1 MKGLVGLF
9 RLFKKLYSYFR
20 PYRWLFGAGFLF
32 LLIMQSMVYLVPQGV
47 RVIWDRIFPNLK
59 EPGAVMSLFL
69 WCGLLVLIA
78 LTRALFSFG
87 MIFCFWSTGVKVVND
102 LRNQLYRKLQRLSFS
117 FYNTA
122 RTGDIMSRLTLDIEM
137 IRNFYAYQIE
147 HRTQIYLYFSVVTI
161 LLFWSDW
168 KLALVCLAATPAAVG
183 AVFIFSRKIRRA
195 VKQRQVQAGILNATV
210 QENIAGIRVVKAF
223 AMEDIETRKFTIE
236 NRKMRECNLEVSK
249 LQVALHPFLVLCS
262 NLGTLAILWYGGTRV
277 ARGSLSLGTLVAFM
291 SYLAVLNWP
300 IWNLAHNINQ
310 LRQTEGATA
319 RLRELMEREEEIRPP
334 ADGGIIIPKLQG
346 RIAFQNVS
354 FGYAGEAVLK
364 GINLTVEPGEKVAVI
379 GLTGSGKSTLINLI
393 PRFYD
398 PWGGQIQVDGVD
410 LRQFNLEWWRR
421 QVGLVHQETFLFSAT
436 IYDNIAFGKPEA
448 GPDEVRA
455 AAEAAR
461 IAEFIDSLPQ
471 GYETIIGER
480 GVGLS
485 GGQKQRVAIARALL
499 MDPKVL
505 ILDDST
511 SNVDVHTEQAIQESL
526 RQLMAGRTAIL
537 ITQRLSTAQLADR
550 VVILESGEIRDQG
563 SHEELIERDDFY
575 QQLYQIQTF
584 QEETPEVSA

>member
-1 MKGLVGLF
+1 MF
-9 RLFKKLYSYFR
+9 RLFKKLYPYFR
-20 PYRWLFGAGFLF
+20 PYRWMFGAGFLF
-32 LLIMQSMVYLVPQGV
+32 LLIMQSLTYLVPEGIK
-47 RVIWDRIFPNLK
+47 VIWDRIYPDLN
-59 EPGAVMSLFL
+59 ESSNVTSLFL

-78 LTRALFSFG
+78 LIRGIFSFG
-87 MIFCFWSTGVKVVND
+87 LIYCFWSTGVKVVND
-102 LRNQLYRKLQRLSFS
+102 LRNRLYHKLQRLSFG

-147 HRTQIYLYFSVVTI
+147 HRTQIYLYFIIITV

-168 KLALVCLAATPAAVG
+168 KLAMVCLAATPAAVG
-183 AVFIFSRKIRRA
+183 AIFIFSQKIRCA
-195 VKQRQVQAGILNATV
+195 VIERQAQAGTLNATV
-210 QENIAGIRVVKAF
+210 QENISGIRVVKAF
-223 AMEDIETRKFTIE
+223 AMEDAETRKFRLE
-236 NRKMRECNLEVSK
+236 NRKMQQCNLKVSK
-249 LQVALHPFLVLCS
+249 LQVALHPFLILCS
-262 NLGTLAILWYGGTRV
+262 NLGIMAILWYGGARV
-277 ARGSLSLGTLVAFM
+277 AQGSLSLGTLAAFM
-291 SYLAVLNWP
+291 SYLAFLNWP

-310 LRQTEGATA
+310 MRQTQGSAM
-319 RLRELMEREEEIRPP
+319 RLQELMEREEEIRPP
-334 ADGGIIIPKLQG
+334 AGGGIIIPKLQG
-346 RIAFQNVS
+346 RIVFEKVS

-364 GINLTVEPGEKVAVI
+364 GINLSVAPGEKVAVI

-398 PWGGQIQVDGVD
+398 PQEGQILVDGVD
-410 LRQFNLEWWRR
+410 LRDLNLEAWRR

-448 GPDEVRA
+448 SSEEIKA
-455 AAEAAR
+455 AAKAAQ
-461 IAEFIDSLPQ
+461 IDEFINSLPQ

-511 SNVDVHTEQAIQESL
+511 SSVDVHTEQAIQESL
-526 RQLMAGRTAIL
+526 RQLMAGRTAIM
-537 ITQRLSTAQLADR
+537 ITQRLSTAQLAER
-550 VVILESGEIRDQG
+550 VVILERGAIRAQG
-563 SHEELIERDDFY
+563 SHQELLDRDEFY
-575 QQLYQIQTF
+575 RQLYQIQTF
-584 QEETPEVSA
+584 QEVAPEVSA